1 MGKQM
6 NNKERN
12 LTILKDLHSEEDV
25 KARIVIPYFK
35 KLGYKDQQMFFD
47 VPIRAYLGRQFKI
60 VRADL
65 VIKDGSNPIIVVEVK
80 KPGVQL
86 DEINKE
92 QAISYARQSER
103 VIPIAIVTN
112 GISYRIY
119 DVKTKQQLSE
129 IPKKNELISFL
140 TKIKISK
147 EEIEEAG
154 RFLVEGYK
162 NVQEIKAALNKCH
175 DIIRGND
182 GLDPIS
188 SFDEVNKL
196 IFTKIQEENRGN
208 NRFTRD
214 FIKDNPVIEIN
225 RIFQDANAGLKND
238 RIFGDDE
245 KIKLNPDTIITIVSI
260 LEQKA
265 LSQTKNDIVGLAYES
280 FLPSIFRGERL
291 GQFFTPDRIKEFMIE
306 ILDPQIGSLI
316 IDPAFGSGGF
326 LLLSYKRLLES
337 IKNSNWNQ
345 DKKDEE
351 KRKLSS
357 EYLYGIEINPR
368 LEIACKTNMYL
379 HGDGRTKIYR
389 GDGLLNIGDIKEGKF
404 DVVVTNPPFGAEID
418 KKEILDQFELG
429 IKRNKQKSEVLFL
442 ERCVRLAKP
451 ETGKIGIVLPESILM
466 NTTFQPVRDWLDQNV
481 TIDAIFKMP
490 SYAFN
495 PSGSTGIQTSL
506 VFMTRKKPSTFDY
519 KIFMGNVTKISFDA
533 NNRPDADYFP
543 NAAWHYQEFKTK
555 NKEIFEDENYYT
567 IKRNDGELLSI
578 NFYKSKY
585 LKLLKKIKEEKYL
598 KIEDILK
605 KDKNSIVDGP
615 FGTQLHVS
623 DYKTEGVP
631 VIRVKN
637 IGINEFI
644 NKDLVYITKDKHKE
658 LIRSR
663 VQKDDIIIAKT
674 GATFG
679 KACLFPNNLFTETN
693 ITASCCKIS
702 VDPLKA
708 NPNFIAELINSPII
722 YNQLERYSEKAAQ
735 PGFNLIEL
743 RKIIIP
749 DVPLTKQNQ
758 IVKSI
763 KRRKDLI
770 GKLKLKINKESNLIK
785 EEIGT
790 YMGNQTMITKKKFQ
804 VLIKLASQPLKSSG
818 KKAESE
824 TSGASTGKKIRLRK
838 TVNT

>member
-1 MGKQM
+1 MDDLDK
-6 NNKERN
+6 N
-12 LTILKDLHSEEDV
+12 LSILKDLHSEEDV

-35 KLGYKDQQMFFD
+35 KLGYKDEQIFLN
-47 VPIRAYLGRQFKI
+47 VPIKAFLGRQSKT
-60 VRADL
+60 VYADL
-65 VIKDGSNPIIVVEVK
+65 EIREGTNPIIIVEVK
-80 KPGVQL
+80 KPGIQL
-86 DEINKE
+86 DEIHKE

-103 VIPIAIVTN
+103 VVPIAVITN
-112 GISYRIY
+112 GISYKIY
-119 DVKTKQQLSE
+119 DVKTKQQIPE
-129 IPKKNELISFL
+129 IPKKSELISFL
-140 TKIKISK
+140 ANIKISK

-154 RFLVEGYK
+154 RFIIEGYE
-162 NVQEIKAALNKCH
+162 NVQEIKAALDKCH

-196 IFTKIQEENRGN
+196 IFAKIQEEKRSN
-208 NRFTRD
+208 NRFTKE

-225 RIFQDANAGLKND
+225 RIFQDANATFKNN
-238 RIFGDDE
+238 RIFSDDE
-245 KIKLNPDTIITIVSI
+245 KIKLSPTTIIAIVGI

-265 LSQTKNDIVGLAYES
+265 ISQTKDDIIGLAYES

-306 ILDPQIGSLI
+306 ILDPRVGNLI

-326 LLLSYKRLLES
+326 LVLSYKRLLES
-337 IKNSNWNQ
+337 IKSSSWNQ
-345 DKKDEE
+345 SKKDEE
-351 KRKLSS
+351 KLKLSS

-389 GDGLLNIGDIKEGKF
+389 GDGLLDTSDIKEDKF
-404 DVVVTNPPFGAEID
+404 DIVVTNPPFGAEVD
-418 KKEILDQFELG
+418 KEEILNKFELG

-451 ETGKIGIVLPESILM
+451 GTGRIGIVLPESVLM

-490 SYAFN
+490 SYAFS
-495 PSGSTGIQTSL
+495 PSGASGIQTSL
-506 VFMTRKKPSTFDY
+506 VFMTRKKPAAFDY

-543 NAAWHYQEFKTK
+543 NAAWHYREFRAK
-555 NKEIFEDENYYT
+555 NKEMFDDENYYV
-567 IKRNDGELLSI
+567 IKRNDGELLSV
-578 NFYKSKY
+578 NFYKPKY
-585 LKLLKKIKEEKYL
+585 LKLLKKIKKEKYL
-598 KIEDILK
+598 KLEDVLK
-605 KDKNSIVDGP
+605 KDKYSIVDGP

-623 DYKTEGVP
+623 DYKSEGIP
-631 VIRVKN
+631 VLRVKN

-644 NKDLVYITKDKHKE
+644 NKDLVYISKDKHKE

-663 VQKDDIIIAKT
+663 VQRGDIVIAKT

-679 KACLFPNNLFTETN
+679 KACLFPDDLFPEAN

-702 VDPLKA
+702 VDPNKA
-708 NPNFIAELINSPII
+708 NPYFVAELINSPVV
-722 YNQLERYSEKAAQ
+722 YSQLERYSEKAAQ
-735 PGFNLIEL
+735 PGFNMIEL

-749 DVPLTKQNQ
+749 DITLEKQNEIADSIRKRKKL
-758 IVKSI
+758 IVE
-763 KRRKDLI
+763 LE
-770 GKLKLKINKESNLIK
+770 LKINSESNLIK
-785 EEIGT
+785 EEID
-790 YMGNQTMITKKKFQ
+790 N
-804 VLIKLASQPLKSSG
+804 L
-818 KKAESE
+818 
-824 TSGASTGKKIRLRK
+824 
-838 TVNT
+838 